1 MFISLYWV
9 LIEAVE
15 LRHAPWVLWIQ
26 NLTAPDP
33 LFVLPV
39 LNLATMWL
47 TQKLSPSP
55 GMDPMQKRIMQIMP
69 LAFRCHVCVL
79 SGGPGSVLDHQWC
92 ARIAA
97 AMDHYQAACAQNLTS
112 THLATHN
119 ARYAGRCR
127 LEPFDDAL

>member
-1 MFISLYWV
+1 MGGCLPILVQIPVFISLYWV

-69 LAFRCHVCVL
+69 LAFGVMFAFFPAGLVL
-79 SGGPGSVLDHQWC
+79 YWTTNGALGLLQQWIITKRH
-92 ARIAA
+92 A
-97 AMDHYQAACAQNLTS
+97 
-112 THLATHN
+112 
-119 ARYAGRCR
+119 
-127 LEPFDDAL
+127 PKP